1 MNARIRNLFGLVTV
15 LFVVLIAF
23 TTYWSVFE
31 ADELEANR
39 ANKRPLLE
47 EQQIRRG
54 LIVARDGTGAR
65 AQPRGRASRRGSTSA
80 SIPRAA
86 CSAIPWVTAS
96 WSVGAWPWSASTT
109 TT

>member
-1 MNARIRNLFGLVTV
+1 MNARIRNLFGLVTA
-15 LFVVLIAF
+15 LFMVLIAF
-23 TTYWSVFE
+23 TTYWAVFE
-31 ADELEANR
+31 ADDLEANR

-54 LIVARDGTGAR
+54 LIIARDGKVLAR
-65 AQPRGRASRRGSTSA
+65 NRAVGRSRRGSTSA

-86 CSAIPWVTAS
+86 CSATPWVTAS
-96 WSVGAWPWSASTT
+96 WSVGAWPWSANTT

>member
-1 MNARIRNLFGLVTV
+1 VNARIRNLFGLVV
-15 LFVVLIAF
+15 GLFAVLIAF

-54 LIVARDGTGAR
+54 LILARDGAVLATGSIYLIADLVR
-65 AQPRGRASRRGSTSA
+65 ADPDRRASML
-80 SIPRAA
+80 
-86 CSAIPWVTAS
+86 
-96 WSVGAWPWSASTT
+96 
-109 TT
+109 

>member
-1 MNARIRNLFGLVTV
+1 M
-15 LFVVLIAF
+15 LIAF

-54 LIVARDGTGAR
+54 LIVARDGTVLAR
-65 AQPRGRASRRGSTSA
+65 NRAVGDSPRFYERIYPDGRPVRAPRGLQLR
-80 SIPRAA
+80 
-86 CSAIPWVTAS
+86 
-96 WSVGAWPWSASTT
+96 GAWARGASSASTT